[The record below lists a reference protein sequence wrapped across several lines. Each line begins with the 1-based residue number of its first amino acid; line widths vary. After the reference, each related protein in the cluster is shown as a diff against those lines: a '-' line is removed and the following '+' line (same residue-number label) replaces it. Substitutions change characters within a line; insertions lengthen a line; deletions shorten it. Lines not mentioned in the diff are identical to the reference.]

1 MNTLSVAVSAEGCL
15 IFSFDSVFD
24 FRRVYANRPG
34 RYASTAPISASDPAP
49 GAGFTVAA
57 RSAGGHWAAWLLGNG
72 SATVAR
78 TTNTASCPQA
88 NIANNFTTVGTLDVE
103 GSTNIRVIEV
113 GASVGIVYLKS
124 NGDLVLRYIP

>member
-1 MNTLSVAVSAEGCL
+1 MNTLSGAVSPEGCL

-24 FRRVYANRPG
+24 SRRVYANRPG
-34 RYASTAPISASDPAP
+34 RYSMTAPVNVSDAAP
-49 GAGFTVAA
+49 GAGFSVAS
-57 RSAGGHWAAWLLGNG
+57 RTAGGHWAAWLLGNG

-124 NGDLVLRYIP
+124 NGELVLRYIP